1 MRKFIGEIVE
11 YDGCI
16 CVQVRPNL
24 YYPLA
29 GSSGLAAD
37 FRDAFYDV
45 QASDIGRGLWN
56 VDGVLQMETVQ
67 QAQERR
73 EGNKA

>member
-1 MRKFIGEIVE
+1 MRNFIGEIVE
-11 YDGCI
+11 HDGCI

-37 FRDAFYDV
+37 FRDAFNAPSRTDL
-45 QASDIGRGLWN
+45 GRGLWN
-56 VDGVLQMETVQ
+56 VDGVLQMETAQ

-73 EGNKA
+73 DGAK